1 MFVFKKKKAS
11 EIILLFNNWFDLLN
25 TQHKFD
31 KGVKSY
37 GLDETNQNDLLEK
50 MNSFIKSMR
59 VHKKKSLLPFQKG
72 KIVMNNLYIFKLYP
86 MILVHKNR

>member
-1 MFVFKKKKAS
+1 
-11 EIILLFNNWFDLLN
+11 LLFNDWFDLLN

-31 KGVKSY
+31 KEVKSY

-59 VHKKKSLLPFQKG
+59 VHQKKIFTAISKG
-72 KIVMNNLYIFKLYP
+72 
-86 MILVHKNR
+86 